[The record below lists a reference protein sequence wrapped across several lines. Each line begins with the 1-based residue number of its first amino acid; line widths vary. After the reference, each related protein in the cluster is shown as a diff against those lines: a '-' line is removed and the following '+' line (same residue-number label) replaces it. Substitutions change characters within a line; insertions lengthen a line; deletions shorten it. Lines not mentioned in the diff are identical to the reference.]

1 MLCRYVNSGINK
13 KQKNKGKFINTQKK
27 MHQHISNLELQKL
40 PTYDDVLYTSGQVF
54 LIFDL

>member
-13 KQKNKGKFINTQKK
+13 KQKNKDKFINTQKK

-54 LIFDL
+54 FNI